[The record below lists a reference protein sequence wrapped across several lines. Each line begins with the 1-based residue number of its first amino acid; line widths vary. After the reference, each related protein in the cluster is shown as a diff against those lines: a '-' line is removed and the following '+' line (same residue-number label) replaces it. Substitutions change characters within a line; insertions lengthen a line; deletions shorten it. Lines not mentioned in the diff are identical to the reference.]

1 MKPSPHR
8 LIAIASAAFLALGS
22 ALYICL
28 RHDSLLMFRWAEATG
43 LGEGVRTVR
52 EATRGMAEAIP
63 GWATYSLPYA
73 LWVISYMLAIEWIW
87 RETRST
93 AKLMWMAVAPAIAI
107 ASEIA
112 QAARL
117 IPGTFDWADLALLI
131 GASIVGAA
139 IAIAC
144 GSLSNNERKSEEPL
158 LSGSSDPVHGASR
171 RQRRDRF
178 GRK

>member
-8 LIAIASAAFLALGS
+8 LMAIASAAFLALGS

-28 RHDSLLMFRWAEATG
+28 RPDSLLMFRWAQAMG
-43 LGEGVRTVR
+43 AGEGVRTVR
-52 EATRGMAEAIP
+52 EATRGIAEAIP

-73 LWVISYMLAIEWIW
+73 LWVISYMLAVQWVW
-87 RETRST
+87 RESRST
-93 AKLMWMAVAPAIAI
+93 ARLMWIAIAPAIAI

-117 IPGTFDWADLALLI
+117 IPGTFDWTDLALLV
-131 GASIVGAA
+131 GASIVGSA
-139 IAIAC
+139 IVIAC
-144 GSLSNNERKSEEPL
+144 GSFGNNERKSEESL

-178 GRK
+178 ECK